1 LRQRKVVGEGT
12 SMRVAGRRRQRFE
25 QNAIED
31 TVRTKTNGSCSVLIL
46 MMMLCPQTRF
56 LYLFVVLVRLII
68 E

>member
-1 LRQRKVVGEGT
+1 
-12 SMRVAGRRRQRFE
+12 MRVAGRRRQRFE